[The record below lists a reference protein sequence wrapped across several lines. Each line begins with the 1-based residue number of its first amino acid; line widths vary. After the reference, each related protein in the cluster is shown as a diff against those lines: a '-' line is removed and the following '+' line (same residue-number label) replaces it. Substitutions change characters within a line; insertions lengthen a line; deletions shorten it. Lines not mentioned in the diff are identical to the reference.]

1 MTTPTTTDVFHDPTR
16 YGNLDSWRREIL
28 DLHAAGPVHRIEV
41 DGIRPFWA
49 VIGHPEV
56 MDIERQSQLF
66 KTEPEAIL
74 ISEEMIRQRD
84 ASGIN
89 IRTIVHMDDPDHGKY
104 RRLTSDWFK
113 PANIGR
119 LRARCDELSAEALA
133 KMRAAGGELDFN
145 RDVAMVYPLQ
155 VILAILGLPESDY
168 PRMLTLTQEMFGSTD
183 PDLARDAPTG
193 EEATL
198 ALMDFY
204 QYFTELTAARRATP
218 TDDLASLI
226 ANGTIDGAPLPDL
239 ESMSYYVI
247 IASAGHD
254 TTSASMAEGMR
265 RLAENPGQLKLLQ
278 ERPDL
283 IGNAVEEMT
292 RVSSPVKHFMREAAD
307 DTEIAGVPIAKGDW
321 LMVNF
326 AAANLDPRLF
336 DDPLRF
342 DVERANADKQIAFG
356 FGMHFCL
363 GAQLARME
371 MRSLF
376 EHLVPELEHVEVAGT
391 PTTVQAVF
399 VSGHKQLPIRYR
411 LRTS

>member
-1 MTTPTTTDVFHDPTR
+1 MTATTPTDVFHSPLR
-16 YGNLDSWRREIL
+16 YGDMEGWRDEIMR
-28 DLHAAGPVHRIEV
+28 LHEAGPIHRIEAP
-41 DGIRPFWA
+41 GFRPFWG

-56 MDIERQSQLF
+56 MDIERQSHLF

-74 ISEEMIRQRD
+74 ISDEMLRQRD
-84 ASGIN
+84 ESGIN

-119 LRARCDELSAEALA
+119 LRARCDELS
-133 KMRAAGGELDFN
+133 RAALDTMRVSGGQLDFN

-168 PRMLTLTQEMFGSTD
+168 PRMLKLTQEMFGSTD

-193 EEATL
+193 DEATL

-204 QYFTELTAARRATP
+204 QYFTELTVARRTHP
-218 TDDLASLI
+218 TDDLATLI
-226 ANGTIDGAPLPDL
+226 ANGEIDGEPLPDL

-265 RLAENPGQLKLLQ
+265 RLAENPAQLRLLQ
-278 ERPDL
+278 ERPEL
-283 IGNAVEEMT
+283 IANGVEEMI
-292 RVSSPVKHFMREAAD
+292 RVSSAVKHFMREAAD
-307 DTEIAGVPIAKGDW
+307 DTEIAGVPISKGDW

-326 AAANLDPRLF
+326 AAANLDPRVF
-336 DDPLRF
+336 DDPVQF
-342 DVERANADKQIAFG
+342 DVERENADKQIAFG

-363 GAQLARME
+363 GAQLARLE

-376 EHLVPELEHVEVAGT
+376 EHLVPEIDELEIAGT
-391 PTTVQAVF
+391 PTTVQGVF

-411 LRTS
+411 LR

>member
-1 MTTPTTTDVFHDPTR
+1 MTTATSTDVFHSPPR
-16 YGNLDSWRREIL
+16 YGDMEGWRDEIMR
-28 DLHAAGPVHRIEV
+28 LHEAGPIHCIEAP
-41 DGIRPFWA
+41 GFRPFWA

-56 MDIERQSQLF
+56 MDIERQSKLF

-74 ISEEMIRQRD
+74 ISDEMLRQRD
-84 ASGIN
+84 ESGIN

-119 LRARCDELSAEALA
+119 LRERCDELSRAALDT
-133 KMRAAGGELDFN
+133 MRAADGELDFN

-168 PRMLTLTQEMFGSTD
+168 PRMLKLTQEMFGSTD

-204 QYFTELTAARRATP
+204 QYFTELTAARRAHP
-218 TDDLASLI
+218 TDDLATLI
-226 ANGTIDGAPLPDL
+226 ANGEIEGEPLPDL

-265 RLAENPGQLKLLQ
+265 RLAENPAQLRLLQ

-283 IGNAVEEMT
+283 IANGVEEMI
-292 RVSSPVKHFMREAAD
+292 RVSSAVKHFMREAAE
-307 DTEIAGVPIAKGDW
+307 DTEIAGVPIKKGDW

-342 DVERANADKQIAFG
+342 DVERENADKQIAFG

-363 GAQLARME
+363 GAQLARLE

-376 EHLVPELEHVEVAGT
+376 EHLVPEISELEIAGT
-391 PTTVQAVF
+391 PTTVQGVF

-411 LRTS
+411 LH